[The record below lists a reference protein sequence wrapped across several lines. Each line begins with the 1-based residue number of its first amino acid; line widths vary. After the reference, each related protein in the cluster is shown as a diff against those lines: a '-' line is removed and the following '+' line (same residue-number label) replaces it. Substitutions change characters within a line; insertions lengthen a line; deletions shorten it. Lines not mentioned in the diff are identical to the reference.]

1 MLCFNK
7 LNGFINY
14 YLAIKMK
21 VAAPPRRES
30 IDGQDSAGNL
40 IGYCSKAPRIRKAY
54 VMEKKTTGMKKCT
67 TVLQIIIKG
76 GNSIC

>member
-7 LNGFINY
+7 LKGFIIY

-54 VMEKKTTGMKKCT
+54 VMEKKNNWHEEVYHCAAVVTG
-67 TVLQIIIKG
+67 
-76 GNSIC
+76 